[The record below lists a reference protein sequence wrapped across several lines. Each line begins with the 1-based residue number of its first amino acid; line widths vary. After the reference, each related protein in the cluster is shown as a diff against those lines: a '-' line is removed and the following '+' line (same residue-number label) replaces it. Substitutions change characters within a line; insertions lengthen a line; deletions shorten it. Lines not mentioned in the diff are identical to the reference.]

1 MKTWVQSGGGRGRV
15 GGRVISVRAHKTP
28 APVVGLKQDSTQRTQ
43 NLRLGTSAHVQHGG
57 QGNAKMHLHKKSLY
71 KKVLTFFA

>member
-28 APVVGLKQDSTQRTQ
+28 APVVGLKQDSTQRTE
-43 NLRLGTSAHVQHGG
+43 SAI
-57 QGNAKMHLHKKSLY
+57 GNVGACVTWGSGECKDA
-71 KKVLTFFA
+71 FA